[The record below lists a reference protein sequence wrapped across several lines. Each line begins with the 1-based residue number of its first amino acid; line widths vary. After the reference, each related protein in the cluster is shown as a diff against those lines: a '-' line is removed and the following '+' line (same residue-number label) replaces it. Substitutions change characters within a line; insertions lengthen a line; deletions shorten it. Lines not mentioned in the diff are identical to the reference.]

1 MRTNTDGLILKEQN
15 IGEKDKL
22 VTVLT
27 RQNGLVRAFVRGA
40 KSFKNRKNSATGMFC
55 YSKISLYKTKD
66 SYIIDEAEP
75 IELFFELRDDLEK
88 ISLAQYFSELI
99 ISLVQEDEPAEEYLR
114 LMLNSLH
121 FLAKNKLPNEQVKAI
136 TELRLMCI
144 AGFMPN
150 LIACDR
156 CGEYETDTMYF
167 DVEDGLLYCE
177 NCGSNTMLL
186 PLDIGLIKALR
197 HIAFSEFDKIYSFK
211 MEDYA
216 LEDLTYITEKYLLSK
231 LQKNFKTLEFYNSIK
246 VTDNE

>member
-27 RQNGLVRAFVRGA
+27 RHNGLVRAFVRGA
-40 KSFKNRKNSATGMFC
+40 KSVNNRKNSSTGMFC
-55 YSKISLYKTKD
+55 FSKLCLYKTKE

-75 IELFFELRDDLEK
+75 IELFFELRNDLEK
-88 ISLAQYFSELI
+88 LSLAQYFSELI
-99 ISLVQEDEPAEEYLR
+99 ITLVQEDDPAEDYLR
-114 LMLNSLH
+114 LILNSLY
-121 FLAKNKLPNEQVKAI
+121 FLAKGKMPIEQVKAI

-144 AGFMPN
+144 AGYMPN
-150 LIACDR
+150 LVACDR

-177 NCGSNTMLL
+177 NCMSNSMLF

-197 HIAFSEFDKIYSFK
+197 HIAFSDFEKIYSFK
-211 MEDYA
+211 MEEQA
-216 LEDLTYITEKYLLSK
+216 LPDLSYITEKYLLSK
-231 LQKNFKTLEFYNSIK
+231 LQRNFKTLEFYKSIQ
-246 VTDNE
+246 V

>member
-27 RQNGLVRAFVRGA
+27 RHNGLVRAFVRGA

-55 YSKISLYKTKD
+55 YSKLSLYKSKD

-75 IELFFELRDDLEK
+75 LETFFGLRDDLDK
-88 ISLAQYFSELI
+88 ISLAQYFSELA
-99 ISLVQEDEPAEEYLR
+99 ISLVQEEEPAEEYLR
-114 LMLNSLH
+114 LILNSLH
-121 FLAKNKLPNEQVKAI
+121 FLSKGTMPNEQVKAI
-136 TELRLMCI
+136 TELRMMCI

-150 LIACDR
+150 LIACER
-156 CGEYETDTMYF
+156 CGEYETNTMYF

-177 NCGSNTMLL
+177 NCISSQALFS
-186 PLDIGLIKALR
+186 LDIGLVKALR
-197 HIAFSEFDKIYSFK
+197 HIAFSDFEKIYSFK

-216 LEDLTYITEKYLLSK
+216 IPDLSYITEKYLLSK
-231 LQKNFKTLEFYNSIK
+231 LQRNFKTLEFYNSIK
-246 VTDNE
+246 V

>member
-27 RQNGLVRAFVRGA
+27 RHNGLVRAFVRGA
-40 KSFKNRKNSATGMFC
+40 KSVNNRKNSSTGMFC
-55 YSKISLYKTKD
+55 FSKLCLYKTKE

-75 IELFFELRDDLEK
+75 IELFFELRSDLEK
-88 ISLAQYFSELI
+88 LALAQYFSELI
-99 ISLVQEDEPAEEYLR
+99 MTLVQEDETAEEYLR
-114 LMLNSLH
+114 LILNSLH
-121 FLAKNKLPNEQVKAI
+121 FLAKGKMPVEQVKAI

-144 AGFMPN
+144 AGYMPN

-156 CGEYETDTMYF
+156 CGEYETSTMYF

-177 NCGSNTMLL
+177 NCMSNSMLF

-197 HIAFSEFDKIYSFK
+197 HIAFSDFEKIYSFK
-211 MEDYA
+211 MEDSA
-216 LEDLTYITEKYLLSK
+216 LPDLSYITEKYLLYK
-231 LQKNFKTLEFYNSIK
+231 LQRNFKTLEFYNSIK
-246 VTDNE
+246 V

>member
-27 RQNGLVRAFVRGA
+27 RHNGLVRAFVRGA

-55 YSKISLYKTKD
+55 YSKLSLYKSKD

-75 IELFFELRDDLEK
+75 LETFFGLRDDLDK
-88 ISLAQYFSELI
+88 ISLAQYFSELA
-99 ISLVQEDEPAEEYLR
+99 ISLVQEEEPAEEYLR
-114 LMLNSLH
+114 LILNSLH
-121 FLAKNKLPNEQVKAI
+121 FLSKGTMPNEQVKAI
-136 TELRLMCI
+136 TELRMMCI

-150 LIACDR
+150 LIACER
-156 CGEYETDTMYF
+156 CGEYETNTMYF

-177 NCGSNTMLL
+177 NCISSQALFS
-186 PLDIGLIKALR
+186 LDIGLVKALR
-197 HIAFSEFDKIYSFK
+197 HIAFSDFEKIYSFK

-216 LEDLTYITEKYLLSK
+216 IPDLSYITEKYLLSK
-231 LQKNFKTLEFYNSIK
+231 LQRNFKTLDFYNSIK
-246 VTDNE
+246 V

>member
-27 RQNGLVRAFVRGA
+27 RHNGLVRAFVRGA
-40 KSFKNRKNSATGMFC
+40 KSVKNRKNSSTGMFC
-55 YSKISLYKTKD
+55 YSRLSLYKTKD

-75 IELFFELRDDLEK
+75 KELFFELRSDLDK
-88 ISLAQYFSELI
+88 LALAQYFSELV

-121 FLAKNKLPNEQVKAI
+121 FLAKNKMPNEQVKAI

-150 LIACDR
+150 LIACER
-156 CGEYETDTMYF
+156 CGEYETNPMYF
-167 DVEDGLLYCE
+167 DVEDGLLYCD

-186 PLDIGLIKALR
+186 PLDIGLVKALR
-197 HIAFSEFDKIYSFK
+197 HIAFSDFDKIYSFK
-211 MEDYA
+211 MENHA
-216 LEDLTYITEKYLLSK
+216 LPDLSYITEKYLLSK

-246 VTDNE
+246 VNDNE

>member
-27 RQNGLVRAFVRGA
+27 RHNGLVRAFVRGA
-40 KSFKNRKNSATGMFC
+40 KSVNNRKNSSTGMFC
-55 YSKISLYKTKD
+55 FSKLCLYKTKE

-75 IELFFELRDDLEK
+75 IELFFDLRNDLEK
-88 ISLAQYFSELI
+88 LSLAQYFSEI
-99 ISLVQEDEPAEEYLR
+99 IITLVQEDEPAEEYLR
-114 LMLNSLH
+114 LILNSLH
-121 FLAKNKLPNEQVKAI
+121 FLAKGKMPIEQVKAI

-144 AGFMPN
+144 AGYMPN

-156 CGEYETDTMYF
+156 CGEYETSTMYF

-177 NCGSNTMLL
+177 NCMSNSMLF

-197 HIAFSEFDKIYSFK
+197 HIAFSDFEKIYSFK
-211 MEDYA
+211 MEESA
-216 LEDLTYITEKYLLSK
+216 LPDLSYITEKYLLSK
-231 LQKNFKTLEFYNSIK
+231 LQKNFKTLEFYKEITK
-246 VTDNE
+246 

>member
-27 RQNGLVRAFVRGA
+27 RHNGLVRAFVRGA

-55 YSKISLYKTKD
+55 YSKLSLYKTKD
-66 SYIIDEAEP
+66 TYIIDEAEP
-75 IELFFELRDDLEK
+75 IELFFGLRDNLDK
-88 ISLAQYFSELI
+88 ISLAQYFSELVI
-99 ISLVQEDEPAEEYLR
+99 NLVQEDEPAEEYLR
-114 LMLNSLH
+114 LILNSLH
-121 FLAKNKLPNEQVKAI
+121 FLATDKMPNEQIKAI

-156 CGEYETDTMYF
+156 CGEYETENMYF
-167 DVEDGLLYCE
+167 DVEDGLLYCD
-177 NCGSNTMLL
+177 NCVPSDMLFQ
-186 PLDIGLIKALR
+186 LDIGLVKALR
-197 HIAFSEFDKIYSFK
+197 HIAFSDFEKIYSFK

-216 LEDLTYITEKYLLSK
+216 LPDLSYITEKYLLSK
-231 LQKNFKTLEFYNSIK
+231 LQRNFKTLEFYKDI
-246 VTDNE
+246 TR

>member
-27 RQNGLVRAFVRGA
+27 RHNGLVRAFVRGA
-40 KSFKNRKNSATGMFC
+40 KSVKNRKNSSTGMFC

-75 IELFFELRDDLEK
+75 KELFFELRSDLDK
-88 ISLAQYFSELI
+88 LALAQYFSELI
-99 ISLVQEDEPAEEYLR
+99 ISLVREDEPAEDYLR
-114 LMLNSLH
+114 LILNSLH
-121 FLAKNKLPNEQVKAI
+121 FLAKNKMPNEQVKAI

-150 LIACDR
+150 LIACER
-156 CGEYETDTMYF
+156 CGEYETNPMYF

-177 NCGSNTMLL
+177 NCGANTMFL
-186 PLDIGLIKALR
+186 PLDIGLVKALR
-197 HIAFSEFDKIYSFK
+197 HIAFSDFEKIYFFK
-211 MEDYA
+211 MENHA
-216 LEDLTYITEKYLLSK
+216 LPDLSYITEKYLLSK
-231 LQKNFKTLEFYNSIK
+231 LQRNFKTLEFYNSIK
-246 VTDNE
+246 VIDNE

>member
-27 RQNGLVRAFVRGA
+27 RHNGLLRAFVRGA
-40 KSFKNRKNSATGMFC
+40 KSVKNRKNSSTGMFC
-55 YSKISLYKTKD
+55 FSKLSLYKTKE

-75 IELFFELRDDLEK
+75 IELFFELRNDLDK
-88 ISLAQYFSELI
+88 LALAQYFSEII

-114 LMLNSLH
+114 LILNSLH
-121 FLAKNKLPNEQVKAI
+121 FLAKNKMPIEQVKAI

-150 LIACDR
+150 LVACER

-177 NCGSNTMLL
+177 NCGANNLL
-186 PLDIGLIKALR
+186 FPLDIGLVKALR
-197 HIAFSEFDKIYSFK
+197 HIAFSDFEKIYSFK
-211 MEDYA
+211 MEEYA
-216 LEDLTYITEKYLLSK
+216 LSDLSYITEKYLLSK
-231 LQKNFKTLEFYNSIK
+231 LQRNFKTLEFYNSIK
-246 VTDNE
+246 V

>member
-27 RQNGLVRAFVRGA
+27 RHNGLVRAFVRGA
-40 KSFKNRKNSATGMFC
+40 KSVKNRKNSSTGMFC
-55 YSKISLYKTKD
+55 FSKLSLYKTKE

-75 IELFFELRDDLEK
+75 IELFFELRNDLDK
-88 ISLAQYFSELI
+88 LALAQYFSEII

-114 LMLNSLH
+114 LILNSLH
-121 FLAKNKLPNEQVKAI
+121 FLAKNKMPIEQVKAI

-150 LIACDR
+150 LVACER

-177 NCGSNTMLL
+177 NCGANNLL
-186 PLDIGLIKALR
+186 FPLDIGLVKALR
-197 HIAFSEFDKIYSFK
+197 HIAFSDFEKIYSFK
-211 MEDYA
+211 MDEYA
-216 LEDLTYITEKYLLSK
+216 LPDLSYITEKYLLSK
-231 LQKNFKTLEFYNSIK
+231 LQRNFKTLEFYNSIK
-246 VTDNE
+246 V

>member
-27 RQNGLVRAFVRGA
+27 RHNGLVRAFVRGA
-40 KSFKNRKNSATGMFC
+40 KSYKNRKCSSTGMFC
-55 YSKISLYKTKD
+55 YSKLSLYKSKD

-75 IELFFELRDDLEK
+75 IETFFGLREDLER
-88 ISLAQYFSELI
+88 ISLAQYFSEI
-99 ISLVQEDEPAEEYLR
+99 IMTLVQEEEPAEEYLR

-121 FLAKNKLPNEQVKAI
+121 FLATGKMPPEQVKAI
-136 TELRLMCI
+136 TEMRLMCI
-144 AGFMPN
+144 AGYMPN

-156 CGEYETDTMYF
+156 CGEYETNTMYF

-177 NCGSNTMLL
+177 NCISSQAVFH
-186 PLDIGLIKALR
+186 LDIGLVKALR
-197 HIAFSEFDKIYSFK
+197 HIAFSEFEKIYSFK

-216 LEDLTYITEKYLLSK
+216 LPDLSYITEKYLISK
-231 LQKNFKTLEFYNSIK
+231 LQRNFKTLDFYKSIK
-246 VTDNE
+246 V

>member
-27 RQNGLVRAFVRGA
+27 RHNGLVRAFVRGA
-40 KSFKNRKNSATGMFC
+40 KSVNNRKNSSTGMFC
-55 YSKISLYKTKD
+55 FSKLCLYKTKE

-75 IELFFELRDDLEK
+75 IELFFELRNDLEK
-88 ISLAQYFSELI
+88 LSLAQYFSELI
-99 ISLVQEDEPAEEYLR
+99 ITLVQEDEPAEDYLR
-114 LMLNSLH
+114 LILNSLY
-121 FLAKNKLPNEQVKAI
+121 FLAKGKMPIEQVKAI

-144 AGFMPN
+144 AGYMPN
-150 LIACDR
+150 LVACDR

-177 NCGSNTMLL
+177 NCMSNSMLF

-197 HIAFSEFDKIYSFK
+197 HIAFSDFEKIYSFK
-211 MEDYA
+211 MEEQA
-216 LEDLTYITEKYLLSK
+216 LPDLSYITEKYLLSK
-231 LQKNFKTLEFYNSIK
+231 LQRNFKTLEFYKSIQ
-246 VTDNE
+246 V

>member
-27 RQNGLVRAFVRGA
+27 RHNGLVRAFVRGA

-55 YSKISLYKTKD
+55 YSKLSLYKSKD

-75 IELFFELRDDLEK
+75 LETFFGLRDDLDK
-88 ISLAQYFSELI
+88 ISLAQYFSELA
-99 ISLVQEDEPAEEYLR
+99 ISLVQEEEPAEEYLR
-114 LMLNSLH
+114 LILNSLH
-121 FLAKNKLPNEQVKAI
+121 FLSKGTMPNEQVKAI
-136 TELRLMCI
+136 TELRMMCI

-150 LIACDR
+150 LIACER
-156 CGEYETDTMYF
+156 CGEYETNTMYF

-177 NCGSNTMLL
+177 NCISSQALFS
-186 PLDIGLIKALR
+186 LDIGLVKALR
-197 HIAFSEFDKIYSFK
+197 HIAFSDFEKIYSFK

-216 LEDLTYITEKYLLSK
+216 IQDLSYITEKYLLSK
-231 LQKNFKTLEFYNSIK
+231 LQRNFKTLDFYNSIK
-246 VTDNE
+246 V

>member
-27 RQNGLVRAFVRGA
+27 RHNGLVRAFVRGA

-55 YSKISLYKTKD
+55 YSQLSLYKSKD

-75 IELFFELRDDLEK
+75 LETFFGLRDDLDK
-88 ISLAQYFSELI
+88 ISLAQYFSELA
-99 ISLVQEDEPAEEYLR
+99 ISLVQEEEPAEEYLR
-114 LMLNSLH
+114 LILNSLH
-121 FLAKNKLPNEQVKAI
+121 FLSKGTMPNEQVKAI
-136 TELRLMCI
+136 TELRMMCI

-150 LIACDR
+150 LIACER
-156 CGEYETDTMYF
+156 CGEYETNTMYF

-177 NCGSNTMLL
+177 NCISSQALFS
-186 PLDIGLIKALR
+186 LDIGLVKALR
-197 HIAFSEFDKIYSFK
+197 HIAFSDFEKIYSFK

-216 LEDLTYITEKYLLSK
+216 IQDLSYITEKYLLSK
-231 LQKNFKTLEFYNSIK
+231 LQRNFKTLEFYNSIK
-246 VTDNE
+246 V